1 MKLQTSSHRTDT
13 RGYALLMVMVF
24 SAIAITVLSA
34 SMNWTA
40 QNSVN
45 NERSVQLTVS
55 GAAAE
60 AATEKILTRM
70 MNDYGNGGEA
80 TVFNNLASY
89 RTDIPS
95 TSEDS
100 YWANFSFSNAQGT
113 TNQNYAA
120 RTQTQIYTNLS
131 GQYAGLLGFASQY
144 RVISNARQTNG
155 RYAVTNAVSQDLQ
168 LASVPVFQFA
178 IFYNSLLEFSTAAP
192 LTIGGRVH
200 ANSNIYVGSGSPL
213 TFTTNVATTRTID
226 NPAWAGQGGSGWGG
240 SVTYQGNITTN
251 ANSLT
256 LPIGTNNSAAA
267 VREVINMPPTGESSA
282 SAMGQ
287 ERYYNK
293 AELQILVSNATVT
306 VKVQTPFDT
315 SPTTINWSNA
325 SYFMTTNVT
334 FTDQREGK
342 TVITTEIDVGRF
354 TTWAATNTS
363 VIAKLG
369 AGNPPNI
376 LYVADNRTTTAS
388 QLTAVRLKNAQALPS
403 RGLSVATP
411 NPAYVLGHYNC
422 TNAAHLGT
430 TNTSS
435 TVPASIVADAFTVL
449 SPSWSDAASS
459 GSFSTRNAANTT
471 VNAAILAGVVYST
484 GSSQPQFSG
493 GVHNYPRLLENW
505 SGDVLTLN
513 GSIVN
518 LFNSVRA
525 STQFQWPGAYYNPPT
540 RQFYFDNNFTDP
552 TRIPPGTPQLRVLIR
567 ARWLNPKAGV
577 TNYNG

>member
-1 MKLQTSSHRTDT
+1 MKLHPDPSRSGS

-24 SAIAITVLSA
+24 SAIAIIVLSA
-34 SMNWTA
+34 SMNWTT
-40 QNSVN
+40 QNSVY

-55 GAAAE
+55 AAAAE
-60 AATEKILTRM
+60 AATEKLVSRM
-70 MNDYGNGGEA
+70 MNDYNNGGEA

-89 RTDIPS
+89 RTNVPTS
-95 TSEDS
+95 TESS
-100 YWANFSFSNAQGT
+100 YWSGFSFSNAQGT
-113 TNQNYAA
+113 TNQNYAE

-144 RVISNARQTNG
+144 RVLSNAREIAGRYPVTNG
-155 RYAVTNAVSQDLQ
+155 VSQDLQ
-168 LASVPVFQFA
+168 LASIPVFQFA

-213 TFTTNVATTRTID
+213 TFTTNVATTRSID

-240 SVTYQGNITTN
+240 SVTYQGNISTN

-256 LPIGTNNSAAA
+256 LPIGTNNSAAS
-267 VREVINMPPTGESSA
+267 VREVINMPPAGESSA

-293 AELQILVSNATVT
+293 AELQILVSNSTVT
-306 VKVQTPFDT
+306 VKVQTPFDA
-315 SPTTINWSNA
+315 SPTTINFSNA
-325 SYFMTTNVT
+325 SYFITTNLT

-342 TVITTEIDVGRF
+342 TIITTEIDVGRF

-363 VIAKLG
+363 VISKLG
-369 AGNPPNI
+369 AGTPPNL
-376 LYVADNRTTTAS
+376 LYVADNRTTSGS
-388 QLTAVRLKNAQALPS
+388 QLTGVRLKNAQALPS
-403 RGLSVATP
+403 RGLTVATQ
-411 NPAYVLGHYNC
+411 NPMYVLGHYNC

-435 TVPASIVADAFTVL
+435 TRPSSLVADAFTVL
-449 SPSWSDAASS
+449 SPTWSDAASA
-459 GSFSTRNAANTT
+459 GSYSSRVAGATT

-484 GSSQPQFSG
+484 GSTQPEFSG
-493 GVHNYPRLLENW
+493 GVHNYPRLLEAW
-505 SGDVLTLN
+505 SGQTLTLN

-540 RQFYFDNNFTDP
+540 RQFSFDNNFTDP

-577 TNYNG
+577 INYNG